1 MNKSITELKTIKELL
16 QIELLSWR
24 NQVKNPSTTLQDR
37 KDAKEQI
44 EKIHVCISN
53 IDDAIHRKLYN
64 FLENYNHA

>member
-24 NQVKNPSTTLQDR
+24 NQAKNPSTTLQDR

-53 IDDAIHRKLYN
+53 IDDAIHRKLYD

>member
-1 MNKSITELKTIKELL
+1 MNKKSITELKTIKELL

-24 NQVKNPSTTLQDR
+24 NQAKNPSTTLQDR

-53 IDDAIHRKLYN
+53 IDDAIHRKLYD
-64 FLENYNHA
+64 FLENH